1 MSKFTISNIQKPL
14 VMGILNVTPD
24 SFSDGGRFATLDS
37 ALFQA
42 EKLIAEGADILDIGG
57 ESTRP
62 GAPAVSEQEELER
75 VIPVIEKI
83 KQSMAVSISLDTS
96 KAVVME
102 EGLKAGIDL
111 INDVS
116 ALSLPGALKVAAS
129 STVPIC
135 LMHMQ
140 GSPRTMQTNPIYNDV
155 VADVYSFFED
165 KIAQCESAGIE
176 RERLVL
182 DPGFGFG
189 KTLGHNFELLN
200 HLDRFGQL
208 GLPVLAGLSRKSML
222 GKLLNLETEQRT
234 NASVVAATLA
244 MTKGAQIMRVH
255 DVAETKQAVEV
266 YHAMTNG
273 VISE

>member
-1 MSKFTISNIQKPL
+1 MSKFTISNIKKPL

-83 KQSMAVSISLDTS
+83 KQSMAVPISLDTS
-96 KAVVME
+96 KALVIK

-111 INDVS
+111 INDVC
-116 ALSLPGALKVAAS
+116 ALSLPGALEAAAS

-140 GSPRTMQTNPIYNDV
+140 GSPRTMQSNPFYNDV
-155 VADVYSFFED
+155 VTDVYSFFED
-165 KIAQCESAGIE
+165 KIVECESAGIE
-176 RERLVL
+176 RERLIL

-189 KTLGHNFELLN
+189 KTLAHNFELLN
-200 HLDRFGQL
+200 NLDRFGQL

-244 MTKGAQIMRVH
+244 MTKGAQIIRVH

>member
-1 MSKFTISNIQKPL
+1 MSKFAISNIKKPL

-24 SFSDGGRFATLDS
+24 SFSDGGRFATLDR